1 MLPTN
6 LLLRQKGRF
15 AHFTDGEVRAN
26 DLFRATQVC
35 MVVTGSTEVTSF
47 VKVSSSSELCLPLSA
62 SLPSLQSL

>member
-35 MVVTGSTEVTSF
+35 MVVTGSTEVTSL
-47 VKVSSSSELCLPLSA
+47 SSSELSLPLSA